1 MIACTQQ
8 QLTFSSISS
17 SRSAQRRFTCGSLLN
32 PEILEGRSSYACFAE
47 EKAQSRGQQLTLE
60 EMGSEP
66 LTRAKSLSDFNKLPK
81 GTGV

>member
-17 SRSAQRRFTCGSLLN
+17 SRSAQRFTCGCLLN

-47 EKAQSRGQQLTLE
+47 EKAQSGGQQLTLE

-66 LTRAKSLSDFNKLPK
+66 LARAKSLSDLNKLPK